1 MSQSNAR
8 IKPLQSLN
16 KTSTPVFKLLIFKEE
31 PWVFDFHKSQLL
43 EGQRNSWSI
52 VVDPLASMMHIPAV
66 LIGLQG
72 NPEIV
77 YITGHISL
85 QACFISP
92 RQSQGSKVV
101 SV

>member
-77 YITGHISL
+77 
-85 QACFISP
+85 
-92 RQSQGSKVV
+92 SQPDTFHFKLVLSHEDKVRAAKW
-101 SV
+101 